1 MTWNKFIKRTY
12 PARSGLIPF
21 IGVKGV
27 NALKISS
34 REVEY
39 VAHLARLE
47 ITDSEKEKFTA
58 QLNDILLYIDKLN
71 ELDTKGVEPM
81 SHAIAVTNAFRED
94 KILDSIGTENSLANA
109 PDARGEFF
117 RVPKVIDWRRRNSS
131 LQNIVGTAPRAVQNA
146 AWSEITPYNG
156 N

>member
-1 MTWNKFIKRTY
+1 
-12 PARSGLIPF
+12 
-21 IGVKGV
+21 
-27 NALKISS
+27 
-34 REVEY
+34 

-47 ITDSEKEKFTA
+47 ITNKEKDKFTA

-94 KILDSIGTENSLANA
+94 NIVDSIGTEKSLANA

-117 RVPKVIDWRRRNSS
+117 RVPKVI
-131 LQNIVGTAPRAVQNA
+131 
-146 AWSEITPYNG
+146 E
-156 N
+156 

>member
-1 MTWNKFIKRTY
+1 MK
-12 PARSGLIPF
+12 L
-21 IGVKGV
+21 
-27 NALKISS
+27 SS
-34 REVEY
+34 QEVEY

-47 ITDSEKEKFTA
+47 ITDKEKDKLTA

-94 KILDSIGTENSLANA
+94 NIINSIGTGKSLANA

-117 RVPKVIDWRRRNSS
+117 RVPKVI
-131 LQNIVGTAPRAVQNA
+131 
-146 AWSEITPYNG
+146 E
-156 N
+156 